1 VASIIPAIA
10 GDVRLFFQMAGK
22 IKSAIFLR
30 SMRGEEM
37 EIRKADK
44 KDAAGSPSLREDF
57 PCPYLGGGRSASI
70 GYVAA
75 DPDAAGRFDVFLARG
90 YRRLGNIL
98 YRNVCEGCRSCLPIR
113 LRPDLFRRRKGQKRT
128 AGKNAD
134 VRVEIL
140 PSPFITPGKIRLY
153 KEYLLKKHGEEETAA
168 DCEKLLAGLHY
179 GYPGAI
185 EMDYYIEGRLAG
197 VGIVDEGLDS
207 LSSNYFYY
215 DPACPDRRLG
225 VFSILQEISLA
236 VSMKKKFYYLGFY
249 IEEIS
254 RMSYKKFFRPN
265 EVLAD
270 GRWREFMP

>member
-1 VASIIPAIA
+1 
-10 GDVRLFFQMAGK
+10 
-22 IKSAIFLR
+22 
-30 SMRGEEM
+30 MRGEEM

-44 KDAAGSPSLREDF
+44 EDASGTPYFREDF
-57 PCPYLGGGRSASI
+57 PCPYLGEGRNASI
-70 GYVAA
+70 EYVAA
-75 DPDAAGRFDVFLARG
+75 DPDAVDRFDVFLAQG

-113 LRPDLFRRRKGQKRT
+113 LRPALFSQRKGQKRT
-128 AGKNAD
+128 ARKNAD

-140 PSPFITPGKIRLY
+140 HPPFVTREKIRLY
-153 KEYLLKKHGEEETAA
+153 EEYLLKKHGEEETEA
-168 DCEKLLAGLHY
+168 DCAKLLAGLHY

-185 EMDYYIEGRLAG
+185 EMDYCLDGRLAG
-197 VGIVDEGLDS
+197 VGVVDEGLDS

-236 VSMKKKFYYLGFY
+236 VSMKKEFYYLGFY

-270 GRWREFMP
+270 GRWRKFAS